1 MNLLAADG
9 RLGHRQ
15 AAEGLTCGATSRHL
29 VVYSGII
36 ATFFA
41 ALTRRDRREQLK
53 FGGLVW
59 LGMAGGVLLLAYV

>member
-1 MNLLAADG
+1 M
-9 RLGHRQ
+9 RSHFGH
-15 AAEGLTCGATSRHL
+15 LI
-29 VVYSGII
+29 VYSGII

-59 LGMAGGVLLLAYV
+59 LGMAGGVLLLAYLMFPFPR

>member
-1 MNLLAADG
+1 M
-9 RLGHRQ
+9 RSHFF
-15 AAEGLTCGATSRHL
+15 HL

-41 ALTRRDRREQLK
+41 ALTRRDRREQIR

-59 LGMAGGVLLLAYV
+59 LAMAGGVVVLAYLMFPFPR

>member
-1 MNLLAADG
+1 MRSHVG
-9 RLGHRQ
+9 
-15 AAEGLTCGATSRHL
+15 HL

-41 ALTRRDRREQLK
+41 VLTRRDRRDQLR

-59 LGMAGGVLLLAYV
+59 LGMAGGVLLLAYLMLRFPR